1 MKSGLSA
8 AFFAANRQKLAQKLK
23 GGVVAV
29 SGYTEMQ
36 RGNDAAFDFEQEG
49 NFWYLTGIEY
59 PDWWLLG
66 DGTRGK
72 WWLVAPE
79 LSREKVIFDGG
90 LTPEEAKKLSGVD
103 EIIDKTEALSV
114 LRQLRR
120 THAIAYVC
128 DVPEHSD
135 RFGFTLNPAPKEVKD
150 LLERNFSK
158 VQDCRAKLAELR
170 AIKEPEELKIM
181 QQAIDL
187 TIQGFEKVKQ
197 KLDTYKW
204 EYEVEA
210 DFTHHFRSNG
220 AKGHAYSPIVA
231 AGENACT
238 LHYSHNHAPLK
249 KHSLLLMDIGARVH
263 GYAADITRTYAIGE
277 PTKRQKEVH
286 DAVHEAQRRIIALCT
301 QGITI
306 HQYIEQSNEI
316 MAEALIALG
325 LIYDKKDEKFYKYYP
340 HAISHG
346 LGIDVHDALGKPI
359 ELREGMVLTV
369 EPGIYIPEEKIG
381 VRIEDDILVT
391 SDAPQNMSIK
401 LSTSW

>member
-79 LSREKVIFDGG
+79 ISREKAIFDGG
-90 LTPEEAKKLSGVD
+90 LTPDEAKKISGVD
-103 EIIDKTEALSV
+103 EVIDKTEALSV

-120 THAIAYVC
+120 THAMAYVC
-128 DVPEHSD
+128 DTPEHSD
-135 RFGFTLNPAPKEVKD
+135 RFGFMLNPAPKEVKD
-150 LLERNFSK
+150 LLQRNFPK
-158 VQDCRAKLAELR
+158 VQDCRAKLAEIR
-170 AIKEPEELKIM
+170 AIKQPEELQIM

-187 TIQGFEKVKQ
+187 TVQGFEKVKQ
-197 KLDTYKW
+197 KLETYRR
-204 EYEVEA
+204 EYEIEA

-231 AGENACT
+231 NGGNACT
-238 LHYSHNHAPLK
+238 LHYCQNDSKLEK
-249 KHSLLLMDIGARVH
+249 RSLILLDIGARLH
-263 GYAADITRTYAIGE
+263 GYAADITRTYAVGE
-277 PTKRQKEVH
+277 PTKRQQEVH
-286 DAVHEAQRRIIALCT
+286 DAVRNAQQQIIQLCV
-301 QGITI
+301 QGITL
-306 HQYIEQSNEI
+306 HQYVEQSNDI
-316 MAEALIALG
+316 MAEALISLG
-325 LIYDKKDEKFYKYYP
+325 LIVDKKDDNFYKYYP
-340 HAISHG
+340 HAVSHG
-346 LGIDVHDALGKPI
+346 LGIDVHDSLGRPI
-359 ELREGMVLTV
+359 DLREGMVLTV

-381 VRIEDDILVT
+381 VRIEDDILIT
-391 SDAPQNMSIK
+391 SGGPKNLSAK